1 MDRNSQKKKP
11 ISNPTPTNPGL
22 VTEEQKQPETEKA
35 TTEQLKEVHSKTSSV
50 IISSC
55 T

>member
-1 MDRNSQKKKP
+1 MNRNPQKKKP
-11 ISNPTPTNPGL
+11 VNPEL
-22 VTEEQKQPETEKA
+22 VTEEQNQPETEEA
-35 TTEQLKEVHSKTSSV
+35 TTEQLKETHSKTSSV